1 MSRRIISLDIFPAT
15 ETHCAPPGAH
25 VLNPNGRCPEMV
37 TNPSWC
43 RIFDS
48 ALEWDADER
57 PKRLARCI
65 AAGEQPK

>member
-15 ETHCAPPGAH
+15 ETHCAPPDAH
-25 VLNPNGRCPEMV
+25 ILNPNGRCPKMAI
-37 TNPSWC
+37 PSWC

-57 PKRLARCI
+57 PMRLPRCL
-65 AAGEQPK
+65 AEEQPK